1 MAVAVAVADQ
11 DARAVLVLAVAEA
24 PSNVLVPSRQGPDG
38 MPQRVVGSRA
48 SPSVLCWAPWLDALL
63 ANSTGAS
70 LALMAE
76 AMAPGLEHPNG
87 QAAQASSPS
96 SWGSR
101 NPPQGCPAESPSGL
115 EHRNGQAAQAS
126 SPSSWGGSDPQ
137 GSRAE
142 PSSCPTATARMRA
155 TPDDL
160 QMVQPTVILKQVA
173 CEEHERPL
181 QA

>member
-1 MAVAVAVADQ
+1 MAVAVAVAEEH
-11 DARAVLVLAVAEA
+11 ARAVLVLAVAEA

-96 SWGSR
+96 SWGGR
-101 NPPQGCPAESPSGL
+101 HPQGSPAES
-115 EHRNGQAAQAS
+115 S
-126 SPSSWGGSDPQ
+126 SS
-137 GSRAE
+137 A
-142 PSSCPTATARMRA
+142 ATAR
-155 TPDDL
+155 TPSNL
-160 QMVQPTVILKQVA
+160 QMIQPTMVVVEVA
-173 CEEHERPL
+173 
-181 QA
+181 